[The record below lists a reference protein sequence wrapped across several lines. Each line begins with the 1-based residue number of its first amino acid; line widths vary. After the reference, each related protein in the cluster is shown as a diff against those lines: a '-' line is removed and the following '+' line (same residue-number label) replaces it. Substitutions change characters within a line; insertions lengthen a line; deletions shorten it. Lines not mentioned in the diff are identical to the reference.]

1 MRAHRAVVVGEDDA
15 LARIP
20 LFAGLNETA
29 RAVLRN
35 LPVEIRDFGIVGD
48 QRNRIRTV
56 LRAAD
61 ASCDVVITS
70 GGVSVG
76 EADRVRDVV
85 AEIGPEHMPATIF
98 VTAYDQYA
106 LKAFEVAALDYL
118 VKPFDDE
125 RFEQAVGRAQAQLR
139 HGTIEG
145 ISHRLLTLLR
155 DLSSQPAAPPAD
167 PEPPPPERKDR
178 LDRLAVRAG
187 NRWHVVDAQDIDWIE
202 GAGVY
207 VRLHVGKKSHLLR
220 ETLTN
225 LEQQLDPDHFVRIH
239 RSTIVNVER
248 VRELKSY
255 FHGEYIVYLND
266 GTQLKLSRSYRE
278 KLFTLLGQVG

>member
-1 MRAHRAVVVGEDDA
+1 MFPDTAIDPNPPEPMDKIRVLIVEDEP
-15 LARIP
+15 LARSRIARMLRERPDFELIGECSNGLEAVEAIREQAPDLLLLDVQMPEMDGIEVLEAVGPKDIP
-20 LFAGLNETA
+20 
-29 RAVLRN
+29 AV
-35 LPVEIRDFGIVGD
+35 
-48 QRNRIRTV
+48 
-56 LRAAD
+56 
-61 ASCDVVITS
+61 
-70 GGVSVG
+70 
-76 EADRVRDVV
+76 
-85 AEIGPEHMPATIF
+85 IF

-106 LKAFEVAALDYL
+106 LRAFEVHALDYL
-118 VKPFDDE
+118 LKPFDDE
-125 RFEQAVGRAQAQLR
+125 RFDRALQHA
-139 HGTIEG
+139 
-145 ISHRLLTLLR
+145 R
-155 DLSSQPAAPPAD
+155 DLIQRGRIEALSQQLFALARDLRATNAPTAEPVPSDSPAFL
-167 PEPPPPERKDR
+167 E
-178 LDRLAVRAG
+178 RLAIKSGDRVSLIKT
-187 NRWHVVDAQDIDWIE
+187 QEIDWIE